1 MRRHSRKG
9 AHKYLFPA
17 YLGNFYNAALFATRG
32 RNKRGDITVRK
43 RICFWIIVYFLS
55 FSVPFTIVTAEEQA
69 FRDELETHR
78 SGPEVSYKKYRQD
91 LEKIL
96 NPRVWDADLRWVL
109 FPIAAVALGA
119 MVIFFLRQ
127 IRMNL
132 VSEAH
137 DEVTEAALARVET
150 EKAALAHAE
159 TAEAASDFRSALR
172 YLYLSAILHLQER
185 GVLPYDKSLTNRE
198 YLHQAQQNDVDL
210 HAALGPAIAVFDE
223 VWYGYKSCDAETVA
237 NYRSLLQKVYA
248 RN

>member
-1 MRRHSRKG
+1 MRERIYFWG
-9 AHKYLFPA
+9 IIYL
-17 YLGNFYNAALFATRG
+17 
-32 RNKRGDITVRK
+32 
-43 RICFWIIVYFLS
+43 LS
-55 FSVPFTIVTAEEQA
+55 FTIPFTVAAAEEQA
-69 FRDELETHR
+69 FREELEAR
-78 SGPEVSYKKYRQD
+78 RDGAEVSYKIYRQD
-91 LEKIL
+91 LERIL

-109 FPIAAVALGA
+109 FPLAAAVLGA
-119 MVIFFLRQ
+119 MVVFFVRQ

-132 VSEAH
+132 ISEAD
-137 DEVTEAALARVET
+137 DEVIETALERVET

-198 YLHQAQQNDVDL
+198 YLHEAQNDVDL
-210 HAALGPAIAVFDE
+210 YAALGPAITVFDE
-223 VWYGYKSCDAETVA
+223 VWYGYKPCDAETVA